1 MRNQRTDA
9 KKKLTKQPLEKE
21 PPPLLRHR
29 SYIDFLPVVR
39 SIAERDERQCHKKK
53 TKQNKTKQNKTKKH
67 THKKV
72 PETRAKPTN
81 TTSKRHQNAP
91 NFARIKKSM
100 LLKCNF
106 VSRWRNL
113 T

>member
-53 TKQNKTKQNKTKKH
+53 TKQNKTKQKNTH
-67 THKKV
+67 TRRCQKQG
-72 PETRAKPTN
+72 
-81 TTSKRHQNAP
+81 QNQLILP
-91 NFARIKKSM
+91 QKDIKM
-100 LLKCNF
+100 LQILQGL
-106 VSRWRNL
+106 RNRGF
-113 T
+113 